1 MEPLRRPVIPPRPGT
16 LADTKHFKNCMYS
29 SRTVDV
35 FSGSTRQKKHRTGTV
50 MSRTPSDTITWGM
63 MLRKL
68 PSIAKAIPRV
78 VRGMK
83 VANVKDPTQ
92 PCGLGW
98 SFEQATLRNPD
109 GPALLYG
116 DVALTYAQVNQ
127 WANRIAHH
135 FIEQGIGKGDVVAVF
150 IENRPELLVTI
161 LAVAK
166 VGAISALLNTSQTRD
181 TLVHS
186 VNLVKPVAIVVGEEL
201 VPAFVAV
208 REKVSIEAMRTW
220 FVADQDTCSH
230 PGIAPPG
237 FTNLMTASLDADSEN
252 PASSQQ
258 VFFDDACFYIYT
270 SGTTGLPKAGVFKH
284 GRWMRS
290 SASFGMIALDMR
302 PDDVVYC
309 TLPLYHAT
317 GLCVCWGSAVSG
329 ASGFA
334 IRRKFSASQFWS
346 DVDKYRATTIGYVGE
361 LCRYLVDQP
370 PCAEDG
376 THGVRKMIGNGLRPG
391 AWRAFKS
398 RFAVE
403 HICELYAASDGN
415 IGFSN
420 ILNFDNTVGFSLM
433 SWELAAYD
441 HDNGAPTRGAN
452 GFMRKV
458 GKGEQ
463 GLLLAKIDDKAPL
476 DGYTDPQKTEKVVLH
491 DVFEKG
497 DRYFNTGDLLRN
509 IGFGHAQFVD
519 RLGDTYRWKGE
530 NVSTTEVENILLKY
544 PHISEAVAYGVEIS
558 NTNGRA
564 GMAAITPAESLAT
577 LDFSELLAFVREQMP
592 SYAVPLFLRVKVK
605 METTGTFKYQKT
617 RLKDE
622 AFDPHRT
629 GDDPIYAWLPG
640 TETYVQVTEQVLA
653 DIQGGKHRY

>member
-1 MEPLRRPVIPPRPGT
+1 M
-16 LADTKHFKNCMYS
+16 
-29 SRTVDV
+29 
-35 FSGSTRQKKHRTGTV
+35 STPH
-50 MSRTPSDTITWGM
+50 DTITWGM

-78 VRGMK
+78 VKGMK
-83 VANVKDPTQ
+83 AANVKDPTQ
-92 PCGLGW
+92 ACGLGW

-109 GPALLYG
+109 GPALLQG
-116 DVALTYAQVNQ
+116 EVALTYAQVNQ

-135 FIEQGIGKGDVVAVF
+135 LIAQGIRKGDGVAVF

-186 VNLVKPVAIVVGEEL
+186 LNLVAPAAIIVGEEL
-201 VPAFVAV
+201 VPAFSAV
-208 REKVSIEAMRTW
+208 RERVSITPARTW
-220 FVADQDTCSH
+220 FVADQGTCTH
-230 PGIAPPG
+230 PGIAPDG
-237 FTNLMTASLDADSEN
+237 FINLMAACVDACSDN

-258 VFFDDACFYIYT
+258 VFFDDPCFYIYT

-302 PDDVVYC
+302 PEDVVYC

-317 GLCVCWGSAVSG
+317 GLCVCWGSAISG

-334 IRRKFSASQFWS
+334 IRRKFSASQFWN
-346 DVDKYRATTIGYVGE
+346 DVRQYRATTLGYVGE

-370 PCAEDG
+370 PAVDDNQHSV
-376 THGVRKMIGNGLRPG
+376 TKMIGNGLRPG
-391 AWRAFKS
+391 AWREFKT
-398 RFAVE
+398 RFGVR

-415 IGFSN
+415 IGFTN
-420 ILNFDNTVGFSLM
+420 VLNFDNTVGFSLM

-441 HDNGAPTRGAN
+441 HDTGLPTRNAK

-458 GKGEQ
+458 AKGEQ

-476 DGYTDPQKTEKVVLH
+476 DGYTDPQKTAKVVLQ

-497 DRYFNTGDLLRN
+497 DRYFNTGDLMRN

-530 NVSTTEVENILLKY
+530 NVSTTEVENILLQH
-544 PHISEAVAYGVEIS
+544 PNICEAVAYGVEIR

-577 LDFSELLAFVREQMP
+577 LDFSELLAFAREQMP
-592 SYAVPLFLRVKVK
+592 AYAVPLFLRVKVK

-622 AFDPHRT
+622 AFDPGRT

-640 TETYVQVTEQVLA
+640 TGTYVQVTEQLLGEIH
-653 DIQGGKHRY
+653 DGKYRY

>member
-1 MEPLRRPVIPPRPGT
+1 
-16 LADTKHFKNCMYS
+16 
-29 SRTVDV
+29 
-35 FSGSTRQKKHRTGTV
+35 
-50 MSRTPSDTITWGM
+50 MSRMPSDTITWGM

-98 SFEQATLRNPD
+98 SFEQATLRNPE

-116 DVALTYAQVNQ
+116 SVALTYAQVNE

-135 FIEQGIGKGDVVAVF
+135 LIAQGIGKGDVVAVF

-186 VNLVKPVAIVVGEEL
+186 LNLVAPAAIVVGGEL
-201 VPAFVAV
+201 IPAFLAV
-208 REKVSIEAMRTW
+208 RERVLIEAVRTW
-220 FVADQDTCSH
+220 YVADQDTWSH
-230 PGIAPPG
+230 PGIAPEG
-237 FTNLMTASLDADSEN
+237 FINLMTASIDACGDN
-252 PASSQQ
+252 PVSSQQ
-258 VFFDDACFYIYT
+258 VFFDDPCFFIYT

-302 PDDVVYC
+302 PEDVVYC

-317 GLCVCWGSAVSG
+317 GLCVCWGSAISG

-334 IRRKFSASQFWS
+334 IRRKFSASQFWN
-346 DVDKYRATTIGYVGE
+346 DVRQYRATTLGYVGE

-370 PCAEDG
+370 PSADDSK
-376 THGVRKMIGNGLRPG
+376 HGVTKMIGNGLRPG
-391 AWRAFKS
+391 AWSEFKT
-398 RFAVE
+398 RFAVN

-415 IGFSN
+415 IGFTN

-441 HDNGAPTRGAN
+441 HDSGAPIREASGY
-452 GFMRKV
+452 MRKV

-491 DVFEKG
+491 DVFAKG

-530 NVSTTEVENILLKY
+530 NVSTTEVENILLQH
-544 PHISEAVAYGVEIS
+544 PHISEAVAYGVEIR

-577 LDFSELLAFVREQMP
+577 MDFSELLAFARQQMP
-592 SYAVPLFLRVKVK
+592 TYAVPLFLRVKVK

-622 AFDPHRT
+622 AFDPGRT

-640 TETYVQVTEQVLA
+640 TETYVQVTEQVLM
-653 DIQGGKHRY
+653 DIHGGAYRY

>member
-1 MEPLRRPVIPPRPGT
+1 M
-16 LADTKHFKNCMYS
+16 
-29 SRTVDV
+29 
-35 FSGSTRQKKHRTGTV
+35 
-50 MSRTPSDTITWGM
+50 SDTITWGM

-78 VRGMK
+78 VKGLK

-98 SFEQATLRNPD
+98 SFEQATLRNPE
-109 GPALLYG
+109 GLALLQNE
-116 DVALTYAQVNQ
+116 VALTYRQVNQ

-135 FIEQGIGKGDVVAVF
+135 LIDQGVGKGDVVAVF

-181 TLVHS
+181 TLAHS
-186 VNLVKPVAIVVGEEL
+186 LNLVAPVAVIVGEEL
-201 VPAFVAV
+201 VPVYSAV
-208 REKVSIEAMRTW
+208 RERVAIDAARTW
-220 FVADQDTCSH
+220 FVADRDTSSD
-230 PGIAPPG
+230 PGIAPDG
-237 FTNLMTASLDADSEN
+237 FVNLMTASADASSDN

-258 VFFDDACFYIYT
+258 VFFDDTCFYIYT

-290 SASFGMIALDMR
+290 SASFGLIALNMQ
-302 PDDVVYC
+302 PQDVVYC

-317 GLCVCWGSAVSG
+317 GLCVCWGSAISG

-334 IRRKFSASQFWS
+334 IRRKFSASQFWN
-346 DVDKYRATTIGYVGE
+346 DVRKYQATTLGYVGE

-370 PCAEDG
+370 PSADDNR
-376 THGVRKMIGNGLRPG
+376 HGVTKMIGNGLRPG
-391 AWRAFKS
+391 AWGEFKT
-398 RFAVE
+398 RFAVQ

-415 IGFSN
+415 IGFTN
-420 ILNFDNTVGFSLM
+420 ILNFDNTIGFSLM
-433 SWELAAYD
+433 SWELVAYD
-441 HDNGAPTRGAN
+441 HDSGAPIRNAKGLMSRVA
-452 GFMRKV
+452 
-458 GKGEQ
+458 KGEQ

-491 DVFEKG
+491 DVFKKG

-530 NVSTTEVENILLKY
+530 NVSTTEVENILLQH
-544 PHISEAVAYGVEIS
+544 PNISEAVAYGVEIC

-577 LDFSELLAFVREQMP
+577 LDFSELLSFARQQMP
-592 SYAVPLFLRVKVK
+592 AYAVPLFLRVKVK

-622 AFDPHRT
+622 AFDPGKT
-629 GDDPIYAWLPG
+629 GEDPIYAWLPG
-640 TETYVQVTEQVLA
+640 TQTYVQVTEQVLA
-653 DIQGGKHRY
+653 DIHGGKYRY

>member
-1 MEPLRRPVIPPRPGT
+1 
-16 LADTKHFKNCMYS
+16 
-29 SRTVDV
+29 
-35 FSGSTRQKKHRTGTV
+35 
-50 MSRTPSDTITWGM
+50 MSRTSNDTITWGM

-78 VRGMK
+78 VKGMK
-83 VANVKDPTQ
+83 AANVKDPTQ
-92 PCGLGW
+92 ACGLGW

-109 GPALLYG
+109 GPALLQD
-116 DVALTYAQVNQ
+116 DVTLSYSEVNQ

-135 FIEQGIGKGDVVAVF
+135 LIGQGIGKGDVVAVF

-186 VNLVKPVAIVVGEEL
+186 VNLVAPVAIIVGEEL
-201 VPAFVAV
+201 VPAYQAI
-208 REKVSIEAMRTW
+208 RDRVSIQSARTW
-220 FVADQDTCSH
+220 FVADQDTSRQ
-230 PGIAPPG
+230 PGIAPEG
-237 FTNLMTASLDADSEN
+237 FINLMTVSLDDTCDN
-252 PASSQQ
+252 PASSRQI
-258 VFFDDACFYIYT
+258 FFDDPCFYIYT

-302 PDDVVYC
+302 PEDVVYC

-346 DVDKYRATTIGYVGE
+346 DVRKYQATTIGYVGE

-370 PCAEDG
+370 PSANDSR
-376 THGVRKMIGNGLRPG
+376 HDVKKMIGNGLRPG
-391 AWRAFKS
+391 AWNEFKT
-398 RFAVE
+398 RFAVN

-415 IGFSN
+415 IGFTN
-420 ILNFDNTVGFSLM
+420 ILNFDNTIGFSLM
-433 SWELAAYD
+433 SWELVAYD
-441 HDNGAPTRGAN
+441 HDSGAPIREAN
-452 GFMRKV
+452 GLMRKV
-458 GKGEQ
+458 AKGEQ

-476 DGYTDPQKTEKVVLH
+476 DGYTDPQKTAKVVLE

-530 NVSTTEVENILLKY
+530 NVSTTEVENILLQH
-544 PHISEAVAYGVEIS
+544 PHISEAVAYGVEIR

-577 LDFSELLAFVREQMP
+577 LDFSELLAFAREQMP
-592 SYAVPLFLRVKVK
+592 AYAVPLFLRVKVK

-622 AFDPHRT
+622 AFDPGRT

-640 TETYVQVTEQVLA
+640 TQTYVQVTEQLLS
-653 DIQGGKHRY
+653 DIHGGKYRY

>member
-1 MEPLRRPVIPPRPGT
+1 
-16 LADTKHFKNCMYS
+16 
-29 SRTVDV
+29 
-35 FSGSTRQKKHRTGTV
+35 
-50 MSRTPSDTITWGM
+50 MSRTSHDTITWGM

-78 VRGMK
+78 VKGMK

-109 GPALLYG
+109 GPALLQG
-116 DVALTYAQVNQ
+116 DVTLSYSEVNQ

-135 FIEQGIGKGDVVAVF
+135 LIDQGIGKGDVVAVF

-186 VNLVKPVAIVVGEEL
+186 VNLVAPVAIIVGEEL
-201 VPAFVAV
+201 VPAYLEVCDRVAI
-208 REKVSIEAMRTW
+208 KTARTW
-220 FVADQDTCSH
+220 FVADQDTSRQ
-230 PGIAPPG
+230 PGIAPEG
-237 FTNLMTASLDADSEN
+237 FINLMTVSLDDATDN

-258 VFFDDACFYIYT
+258 IFFDDPCFYIYT

-334 IRRKFSASQFWS
+334 IRRKFSASQFWN
-346 DVDKYRATTIGYVGE
+346 DVRKYRATTIGYVGE
-361 LCRYLVDQP
+361 LCRYLVDQSP
-370 PCAEDG
+370 SADDSQ
-376 THGVRKMIGNGLRPG
+376 HDVKKMIGNGLRPG
-391 AWRAFKS
+391 AWNEFKT
-398 RFAVE
+398 RFGVN

-415 IGFSN
+415 IGFTN
-420 ILNFDNTVGFSLM
+420 ILNFNNTIGFSLM
-433 SWELAAYD
+433 SWELVAYD
-441 HDNGAPTRGAN
+441 HDSGAPIREAN
-452 GFMRKV
+452 GLMRKV
-458 GKGEQ
+458 AKGEQ

-476 DGYTDPQKTEKVVLH
+476 DGYTDPQKTAKVVLH
-491 DVFEKG
+491 DVFQKG

-530 NVSTTEVENILLKY
+530 NVSTTEVENILLQH
-544 PHISEAVAYGVEIS
+544 PHISEAVAYGVEIR

-577 LDFSELLAFVREQMP
+577 LDFSELLAFAREQMP
-592 SYAVPLFLRVKVK
+592 AYAVPLFLRVKVK

-622 AFDPHRT
+622 AFDPGRT

-640 TETYVQVTEQVLA
+640 TQTYVQVTEQLLT
-653 DIQGGKHRY
+653 DIHGGKYRY

>member
-1 MEPLRRPVIPPRPGT
+1 
-16 LADTKHFKNCMYS
+16 
-29 SRTVDV
+29 
-35 FSGSTRQKKHRTGTV
+35 
-50 MSRTPSDTITWGM
+50 MSRTSNDTITWGM

-68 PSIAKAIPRV
+68 PAIAKAIPRV
-78 VRGMK
+78 VKGMK

-92 PCGLGW
+92 ACGLGW

-109 GPALLYG
+109 GPALLQD
-116 DVALTYAQVNQ
+116 DVTLSYSEVNQ

-135 FIEQGIGKGDVVAVF
+135 LIDQGIGKGDVVAVF

-186 VNLVKPVAIVVGEEL
+186 VNLVTPVAIIVGEEL
-201 VPAFVAV
+201 VPAYLAV
-208 REKVSIEAMRTW
+208 RDRVSIKADRTW
-220 FVADQDTCSH
+220 FVADQDTSRQ
-230 PGIAPPG
+230 PGIAPEG
-237 FTNLMTASLDADSEN
+237 FINLMTVSLDDSNDN
-252 PASSQQ
+252 PANSQRI
-258 VFFDDACFYIYT
+258 FFDDPCFYIYT

-290 SASFGMIALDMR
+290 SASFGMIALDMH

-334 IRRKFSASQFWS
+334 IRRKFSASRFWH
-346 DVDKYRATTIGYVGE
+346 DVRKYRATTIGYVGE

-370 PCAEDG
+370 PSVDDSRHAV
-376 THGVRKMIGNGLRPG
+376 TKMIGNGLRPG
-391 AWRAFKS
+391 AWNEFKT
-398 RFAVE
+398 RFAVN

-415 IGFSN
+415 IGFTN
-420 ILNFDNTVGFSLM
+420 ILNFDNTIGFSLM
-433 SWELAAYD
+433 SWELVAYD
-441 HDNGAPTRGAN
+441 HDSGAPIRETN
-452 GFMRKV
+452 GLMRKV
-458 GKGEQ
+458 AKGEQ

-476 DGYTDPQKTEKVVLH
+476 DGYTDPQKTARVVLH
-491 DVFEKG
+491 DVFAKG

-530 NVSTTEVENILLKY
+530 NVSTTEVENILLQH
-544 PHISEAVAYGVEIS
+544 PLISEAVAYGVEIR

-564 GMAAITPAESLAT
+564 GMAAITPSESLAT
-577 LDFSELLAFVREQMP
+577 LDFSELLAFARQQMP
-592 SYAVPLFLRVKVK
+592 AYAVPLFLRVKVK

-622 AFDPHRT
+622 AFDPGRT
-629 GDDPIYAWLPG
+629 GDDPIFAWLPG
-640 TETYVQVTEQVLA
+640 TQTYVQVTQQLLS
-653 DIQGGKHRY
+653 DIHAGKYRY

>member
-1 MEPLRRPVIPPRPGT
+1 M
-16 LADTKHFKNCMYS
+16 
-29 SRTVDV
+29 
-35 FSGSTRQKKHRTGTV
+35 
-50 MSRTPSDTITWGM
+50 SDTITWGM

-78 VRGMK
+78 VKGLK

-98 SFEQATLRNPD
+98 SFEQATLRNPE
-109 GPALLYG
+109 GLALLQNE
-116 DVALTYAQVNQ
+116 VALTYRQVNQ

-135 FIEQGIGKGDVVAVF
+135 LIDQGVGKGDVVAVF

-181 TLVHS
+181 TLAHS
-186 VNLVKPVAIVVGEEL
+186 LNLVAPVAVIVGEEL
-201 VPAFVAV
+201 VPAYSAV
-208 REKVSIEAMRTW
+208 RERVAIDAARTW
-220 FVADQDTCSH
+220 FVADRDTSSD
-230 PGIAPPG
+230 PGIAPDG
-237 FTNLMTASLDADSEN
+237 FVNLMTASADASSDN

-258 VFFDDACFYIYT
+258 VFFDDTCFYIYT

-290 SASFGMIALDMR
+290 SASFGLIALNMQ
-302 PDDVVYC
+302 PQDVVYC

-317 GLCVCWGSAVSG
+317 GLCVCWGSAISG

-334 IRRKFSASQFWS
+334 IRRKFSASQFWN
-346 DVDKYRATTIGYVGE
+346 DVRKYQATTLGYVGE

-370 PCAEDG
+370 PSADDNR
-376 THGVRKMIGNGLRPG
+376 HGVTKMIGNGLRPG
-391 AWRAFKS
+391 AWGEFKT
-398 RFAVE
+398 RFAVQ

-415 IGFSN
+415 IGFTN
-420 ILNFDNTVGFSLM
+420 ILNFDNTIGFSLM
-433 SWELAAYD
+433 SWELVAYD
-441 HDNGAPTRGAN
+441 HDSGAPIRNAKGLISRVA
-452 GFMRKV
+452 
-458 GKGEQ
+458 KGEQ

-530 NVSTTEVENILLKY
+530 NVSTTEVENILLQH
-544 PHISEAVAYGVEIS
+544 PNISEAVAYGVEIC

-577 LDFSELLAFVREQMP
+577 LDFSELLSFARQQMP
-592 SYAVPLFLRVKVK
+592 AYAVPLFLRVKVK

-622 AFDPHRT
+622 AFDPGKT
-629 GDDPIYAWLPG
+629 GEDPIYAWLPG
-640 TETYVQVTEQVLA
+640 TQTYVQVTEQVLA
-653 DIQGGKHRY
+653 DIHGDKYRY

>member
-1 MEPLRRPVIPPRPGT
+1 
-16 LADTKHFKNCMYS
+16 
-29 SRTVDV
+29 
-35 FSGSTRQKKHRTGTV
+35 
-50 MSRTPSDTITWGM
+50 MSRTPHDTITWGM

-78 VRGMK
+78 VKGMK
-83 VANVKDPTQ
+83 AANVKDPTQ

-109 GPALLYG
+109 GPALLQG
-116 DVALTYAQVNQ
+116 EVALTYAQVNQ

-135 FIEQGIGKGDVVAVF
+135 LIAQGIRKGDVVAVF

-161 LAVAK
+161 LALAK
-166 VGAISALLNTSQTRD
+166 AGAISALLNTSQTRD
-181 TLVHS
+181 TLAHS
-186 VNLVKPVAIVVGEEL
+186 LNLVAPAAIIVGEEL
-201 VPAFVAV
+201 VPAFSAV
-208 REKVSIEAMRTW
+208 RQRVSIEAARTW
-220 FVADQDTCSH
+220 FVADRDTFSH
-230 PGIAPPG
+230 PGIAPDG
-237 FTNLMTASLDADSEN
+237 FINLMTASTDSSSAN

-258 VFFDDACFYIYT
+258 VFFDDPCFYIYT

-290 SASFGMIALDMR
+290 SASFGLIALDMR
-302 PDDVVYC
+302 PEDVVYC

-317 GLCVCWGSAVSG
+317 GLCVCWGSAISG

-334 IRRKFSASQFWS
+334 IRRKFSASQFWN
-346 DVDKYRATTIGYVGE
+346 DVRKYRATTLGYVGE

-370 PCAEDG
+370 PSAEDSQHRV
-376 THGVRKMIGNGLRPG
+376 TKMIGNGLRPG
-391 AWRAFKS
+391 AWGEFKT
-398 RFAVE
+398 RFGVN

-415 IGFSN
+415 IGFTN

-441 HDNGAPTRGAN
+441 HDSGAPIRDAK

-458 GKGEQ
+458 AKGEQ

-530 NVSTTEVENILLKY
+530 NVSTTEVENILLQH
-544 PHISEAVAYGVEIS
+544 PNISEAVAYGVEIR

-577 LDFSELLAFVREQMP
+577 LDFSELLAFAREQMP
-592 SYAVPLFLRVKVK
+592 AYAVPLFLRVKVK

-622 AFDPHRT
+622 AFDPGKT

-640 TETYVQVTEQVLA
+640 TQTYVQVTPQLLA
-653 DIQGGKHRY
+653 DIHGGAFRY

>member
-1 MEPLRRPVIPPRPGT
+1 M
-16 LADTKHFKNCMYS
+16 
-29 SRTVDV
+29 
-35 FSGSTRQKKHRTGTV
+35 
-50 MSRTPSDTITWGM
+50 SDTITWGM

-68 PSIAKAIPRV
+68 PTIAKAIPRV
-78 VRGMK
+78 VKGMK

-98 SFEQATLRNPD
+98 TFEQATLRNPA
-109 GPALLYG
+109 GVALLQ
-116 DVALTYAQVNQ
+116 DAVALTYTQVNQ

-135 FIEQGIGKGDVVAVF
+135 LTDQGIGKGDVVAIF

-181 TLVHS
+181 TLAHS
-186 VNLVKPVAIVVGEEL
+186 LNLVAPVAIIVGEEL
-201 VPAFVAV
+201 VPAYSAV
-208 REKVSIEAMRTW
+208 RERVEIAAARTW
-220 FVADQDTCSH
+220 FVADRDTYSY
-230 PGIAPPG
+230 PGISPDR
-237 FTNLMTASLDADSEN
+237 FINLMMASADASNDN
-252 PASSQQ
+252 PASSHQ
-258 VFFDDACFYIYT
+258 VFFDDPCFYIYT

-290 SASFGMIALDMR
+290 SASFGLIALDMQ
-302 PDDVVYC
+302 PEDVVYC

-317 GLCVCWGSAVSG
+317 GLCVCWGSAISG
-329 ASGFA
+329 AAGFA
-334 IRRKFSASQFWS
+334 IRRKFSASQFWN
-346 DVDKYRATTIGYVGE
+346 DVRKYRATTLGYVGE

-370 PCAEDG
+370 ASADDSQ
-376 THGVRKMIGNGLRPG
+376 HGVTKMIGNGLRPG
-391 AWRAFKS
+391 AWREFKT
-398 RFAVE
+398 RFAVD

-415 IGFSN
+415 IGFTN
-420 ILNFDNTVGFSLM
+420 ILNFDNTIGFSLM
-433 SWELAAYD
+433 SWELVAYD
-441 HDNGAPTRGAN
+441 HDSGAPIRNAKGL
-452 GFMRKV
+452 MSKV
-458 GKGEQ
+458 AKGGQ
-463 GLLLAKIDDKAPL
+463 GLLLARIDDKAPL

-491 DVFEKG
+491 DVFAKG

-530 NVSTTEVENILLKY
+530 NVSTTEVENILLQH
-544 PHISEAVAYGVEIS
+544 PNICEAVAYGVEIC

-564 GMAAITPAESLAT
+564 GMAAITPTESLAT
-577 LDFSELLAFVREQMP
+577 LDFTELLSFARQHMP
-592 SYAVPLFLRVKVK
+592 AYAVPLFLRLKVK

-622 AFDPHRT
+622 AFDPGKT

-640 TETYVQVTEQVLA
+640 TQTYVQVTEQVLA
-653 DIQGGKHRY
+653 DIRGGKYRY

>member
-1 MEPLRRPVIPPRPGT
+1 
-16 LADTKHFKNCMYS
+16 
-29 SRTVDV
+29 
-35 FSGSTRQKKHRTGTV
+35 
-50 MSRTPSDTITWGM
+50 MSRTSNDTITWGM

-78 VRGMK
+78 VKGMK
-83 VANVKDPTQ
+83 AANVKDPTQ
-92 PCGLGW
+92 ACGLGW

-109 GPALLYG
+109 GPALLQG
-116 DVALTYAQVNQ
+116 DVTLSYSEVNQ

-135 FIEQGIGKGDVVAVF
+135 LIGQGIGKGDVVAVF

-186 VNLVKPVAIVVGEEL
+186 VNLVAPVAIIVGEEL
-201 VPAFVAV
+201 VPAYLAV
-208 REKVSIEAMRTW
+208 RDRVSIKAARTW
-220 FVADQDTCSH
+220 FVADQDTSRQ
-230 PGIAPPG
+230 PGIAPEG
-237 FTNLMTASLDADSEN
+237 FINLMTVSLDDASDN
-252 PASSQQ
+252 PASSRQI
-258 VFFDDACFYIYT
+258 FFDDPCFYIYT

-334 IRRKFSASQFWS
+334 IRRKFSASQFWN
-346 DVDKYRATTIGYVGE
+346 DARKYRATTIGYVGE

-370 PCAEDG
+370 PGADDSR
-376 THGVRKMIGNGLRPG
+376 HDVKKMIGNGLRPG
-391 AWRAFKS
+391 AWNEFKT
-398 RFAVE
+398 RFAVN

-415 IGFSN
+415 IGFTN
-420 ILNFDNTVGFSLM
+420 ILNFDNTIGFSLM
-433 SWELAAYD
+433 SWELVAYD
-441 HDNGAPTRGAN
+441 HDSGAPIREAN
-452 GFMRKV
+452 GLMRKV
-458 GKGEQ
+458 AKGEQ

-476 DGYTDPQKTEKVVLH
+476 DGYTDPQKTAKVVLQ

-530 NVSTTEVENILLKY
+530 NVSTTEVENILLQH
-544 PHISEAVAYGVEIS
+544 PLISEAVAYGVEIR

-577 LDFSELLAFVREQMP
+577 LDFSELLAFAREQMP
-592 SYAVPLFLRVKVK
+592 AYAVPLFLRVKVK

-622 AFDPHRT
+622 AFDPGKT

-640 TETYVQVTEQVLA
+640 TQTYVQVTEQLLS
-653 DIQGGKHRY
+653 DIHGGKYRY

>member
-1 MEPLRRPVIPPRPGT
+1 
-16 LADTKHFKNCMYS
+16 
-29 SRTVDV
+29 
-35 FSGSTRQKKHRTGTV
+35 
-50 MSRTPSDTITWGM
+50 MSRTPNDTITWGM

-78 VRGMK
+78 VKGMK
-83 VANVKDPTQ
+83 AANIKDPTQ

-109 GPALLYG
+109 GPALLQG
-116 DVALTYAQVNQ
+116 EVALTYAQVNQ

-135 FIEQGIGKGDVVAVF
+135 LIAQGIRKGDVVAVF

-181 TLVHS
+181 TLAHS
-186 VNLVKPVAIVVGEEL
+186 LNLVAPAAIIVGEEL
-201 VPAFVAV
+201 VPAFSAV
-208 REKVSIEAMRTW
+208 RERVSIDAARTW
-220 FVADQDTCSH
+220 FVADRDTFSH
-230 PGIAPPG
+230 PGIAPDG
-237 FTNLMTASLDADSEN
+237 FINLMTASAGSSSDN

-258 VFFDDACFYIYT
+258 VFFDDPCLYIYT

-290 SASFGMIALDMR
+290 SASFGLIALDMR
-302 PDDVVYC
+302 PEDVVYC

-317 GLCVCWGSAVSG
+317 GLCVCWGSAISG

-334 IRRKFSASQFWS
+334 IRRKFSASQFWN
-346 DVDKYRATTIGYVGE
+346 DVRKYRATTLGYVGE

-370 PCAEDG
+370 PSVDDSKHRV
-376 THGVRKMIGNGLRPG
+376 TKMIGNGLRPG
-391 AWRAFKS
+391 AWGEFKT
-398 RFAVE
+398 RFAVN

-415 IGFSN
+415 IGFTN

-441 HDNGAPTRGAN
+441 HDSGAPIRDAK

-458 GKGEQ
+458 AKGEQ

-530 NVSTTEVENILLKY
+530 NVSTTEVENILLQH
-544 PHISEAVAYGVEIS
+544 PNISEAVAYGVEIR

-577 LDFSELLAFVREQMP
+577 LDFSELLAFAREQMP
-592 SYAVPLFLRVKVK
+592 AYAVPLFLRVKVK

-617 RLKDE
+617 RLRDE
-622 AFDPHRT
+622 AFDPGKT

-640 TETYVQVTEQVLA
+640 TQTYVQVTPQLLA
-653 DIQGGKHRY
+653 DIHGGAFRY

>member
-1 MEPLRRPVIPPRPGT
+1 
-16 LADTKHFKNCMYS
+16 
-29 SRTVDV
+29 
-35 FSGSTRQKKHRTGTV
+35 
-50 MSRTPSDTITWGM
+50 MSRTPHDTITWGM

-78 VRGMK
+78 VKGMK
-83 VANVKDPTQ
+83 AANVKDPTQ

-109 GPALLYG
+109 GPALLQG
-116 DVALTYAQVNQ
+116 EVVLTYAQVNQ

-135 FIEQGIGKGDVVAVF
+135 LIAQGIRKGDVVAVF

-181 TLVHS
+181 TLAHS
-186 VNLVKPVAIVVGEEL
+186 LNLVAPAAIIVGEEL
-201 VPAFVAV
+201 VPAFSAV
-208 REKVSIEAMRTW
+208 RERVSIDAACTW
-220 FVADQDTCSH
+220 FVADRDTFSH
-230 PGIAPPG
+230 PGIAPDG
-237 FTNLMTASLDADSEN
+237 FINLMTASADSSSAN

-258 VFFDDACFYIYT
+258 VFFDDPCFYIYT

-290 SASFGMIALDMR
+290 SASFGLIALDMR
-302 PDDVVYC
+302 PEDVVYC

-317 GLCVCWGSAVSG
+317 GLCVCWGSAISG

-334 IRRKFSASQFWS
+334 IRRKFSASQFWN
-346 DVDKYRATTIGYVGE
+346 DVRKYRATTLGYVGE
-361 LCRYLVDQP
+361 MCRYLVDQP
-370 PCAEDG
+370 PSAGDSKHSV
-376 THGVRKMIGNGLRPG
+376 TKMIGNGLRPG
-391 AWRAFKS
+391 AWGEFKT
-398 RFAVE
+398 RFAVN

-415 IGFSN
+415 IGFTN

-433 SWELAAYD
+433 SWELVVYD
-441 HDNGAPTRGAN
+441 HDSGAPIRDAN

-458 GKGEQ
+458 AKGEQ

-519 RLGDTYRWKGE
+519 RLGDTFRWKGE
-530 NVSTTEVENILLKY
+530 NVSTTEVENILLQH
-544 PHISEAVAYGVEIS
+544 PNISEAVAYGVEIR

-577 LDFSELLAFVREQMP
+577 LDFSELLAFAREQMP
-592 SYAVPLFLRVKVK
+592 AYAVPLFLRVKVK

-622 AFDPHRT
+622 AFDPGKT

-640 TETYVQVTEQVLA
+640 TQTYVQVTPQLLA
-653 DIQGGKHRY
+653 DIHGGAFRY

>member
-1 MEPLRRPVIPPRPGT
+1 
-16 LADTKHFKNCMYS
+16 
-29 SRTVDV
+29 
-35 FSGSTRQKKHRTGTV
+35 
-50 MSRTPSDTITWGM
+50 MSRTPHDTITWGM

-78 VRGMK
+78 VKGMK
-83 VANVKDPTQ
+83 AANVKDPTQ

-109 GPALLYG
+109 GRALLQG
-116 DVALTYAQVNQ
+116 EVALTYFQVNQ

-135 FIEQGIGKGDVVAVF
+135 LIAQGIRKGDVVAVF

-181 TLVHS
+181 TLAHS
-186 VNLVKPVAIVVGEEL
+186 LNLVAPAAIIVGEEL
-201 VPAFVAV
+201 VPAFLAV
-208 REKVSIEAMRTW
+208 RERVSIEAARTW
-220 FVADQDTCSH
+220 FVADRDTFSH
-230 PGIAPPG
+230 PGIAPDG
-237 FTNLMTASLDADSEN
+237 FINLMTASADSSSAN
-252 PASSQQ
+252 PTSSQQ
-258 VFFDDACFYIYT
+258 VFFDDPCFYIYT

-290 SASFGMIALDMR
+290 SASFGLIALDMR
-302 PDDVVYC
+302 PEDVVYC

-317 GLCVCWGSAVSG
+317 GLCVCWGSAISG

-334 IRRKFSASQFWS
+334 IRRKFSASQFWN
-346 DVDKYRATTIGYVGE
+346 DVRKYRATTLGYVGE

-370 PCAEDG
+370 PSADDSKHRV
-376 THGVRKMIGNGLRPG
+376 TKMIGNGLRPG
-391 AWRAFKS
+391 AWGEFKT
-398 RFAVE
+398 RFGVN

-415 IGFSN
+415 IGFTN

-441 HDNGAPTRGAN
+441 HDSGAPIRDAQ

-458 GKGEQ
+458 AKGEQ

-519 RLGDTYRWKGE
+519 RLGDTFRWKGE
-530 NVSTTEVENILLKY
+530 NVSTTEVENILLQH
-544 PHISEAVAYGVEIS
+544 PNISEAVAYGVEIR

-577 LDFSELLAFVREQMP
+577 LDFSELLAFAREQMP
-592 SYAVPLFLRVKVK
+592 AYAVPLFLRVKVK

-622 AFDPHRT
+622 AFDPGKT

-640 TETYVQVTEQVLA
+640 TQTYVQVTPQLLA
-653 DIQGGKHRY
+653 DIHGGAFRY

>member
-1 MEPLRRPVIPPRPGT
+1 M
-16 LADTKHFKNCMYS
+16 
-29 SRTVDV
+29 
-35 FSGSTRQKKHRTGTV
+35 
-50 MSRTPSDTITWGM
+50 SDTITWGM

-68 PSIAKAIPRV
+68 PAIAKAIPRV
-78 VRGMK
+78 VKGMK
-83 VANVKDPTQ
+83 AANVTDPTQ

-109 GPALLYG
+109 GLALLHN

-135 FIEQGIGKGDVVAVF
+135 LVAQGIGKGDGVAVF

-186 VNLVKPVAIVVGEEL
+186 LNLVAPVAIIVGEEL
-201 VPAFVAV
+201 VPAFSEV
-208 REKVSIEAMRTW
+208 REHVSIPAARTW
-220 FVADQDTCSH
+220 FVPDGDTFGHS
-230 PGIAPPG
+230 GISPDG
-237 FTNLMTASLDADSEN
+237 FINLMSASLDAPVDN
-252 PASSQQ
+252 PASSRQ

-290 SASFGMIALDMR
+290 SASFGLIALNMR

-317 GLCVCWGSAVSG
+317 GLCVCWGSAISG

-334 IRRKFSASQFWS
+334 IRRKFSASQFWG
-346 DVDKYRATTIGYVGE
+346 DVRKYRATTLGYVGE

-370 PCAEDG
+370 PTADDQR
-376 THGVRKMIGNGLRPG
+376 HGVTKMIGNGLRPG
-391 AWRAFKS
+391 AWREFKT
-398 RFAVE
+398 RFAVH

-415 IGFSN
+415 IGFTN
-420 ILNFDNTVGFSLM
+420 ILNFDNTIGFSLM
-433 SWELAAYD
+433 SWELVAYD
-441 HDNGAPTRGAN
+441 HDSGAPLRNAN
-452 GFMRKV
+452 GLMNKV
-458 GKGEQ
+458 AKGGQ
-463 GLLLAKIDDKAPL
+463 GLLLARIDDKAPL
-476 DGYTDPQKTEKVVLH
+476 DGYTDPLKTEKVVLH

-530 NVSTTEVENILLKY
+530 NVSTTEVENMLLKH
-544 PHISEAVAYGVEIS
+544 PNIAEAVAYGVEVR

-577 LDFSELLAFVREQMP
+577 LDFAELLTFARQQLP
-592 SYAVPLFLRVKVK
+592 AYAVPLFLRVKVK

-622 AFDPHRT
+622 AFDPGKT

-640 TETYVQVTEQVLA
+640 TQTYVQVTEQVLA
-653 DIQGGKHRY
+653 DIHAGKYRY

>member
-1 MEPLRRPVIPPRPGT
+1 M
-16 LADTKHFKNCMYS
+16 K
-29 SRTVDV
+29 RT
-35 FSGSTRQKKHRTGTV
+35 S
-50 MSRTPSDTITWGM
+50 SDTITWGM

-68 PSIAKAIPRV
+68 PTIAKAIPRV
-78 VRGMK
+78 VKGLK

-98 SFEQATLRNPD
+98 SFEQATLRNPE
-109 GPALLYG
+109 GPALLQG
-116 DVALTYAQVNQ
+116 DVTLTYTQVNQ

-135 FIEQGIGKGDVVAVF
+135 LMAQGIGKGDVVAVF

-181 TLVHS
+181 TLAHS
-186 VNLVKPVAIVVGEEL
+186 LNLVAPVAIIVGGEL
-201 VPAFVAV
+201 VPAFSQV
-208 REKVSIEAMRTW
+208 RERVSIAPARTW
-220 FVADQDTCSH
+220 YVADQDTYSH
-230 PGIAPPG
+230 PGIAPDG
-237 FTNLMTASLDADSEN
+237 FVNLMTASADAIDDN

-258 VFFDDACFYIYT
+258 VFFDDPCFYIYT

-290 SASFGMIALDMR
+290 SASFGLIALDMQ
-302 PDDVVYC
+302 PHDIVYC

-317 GLCVCWGSAVSG
+317 GLCVCWGSAISG

-346 DVDKYRATTIGYVGE
+346 DVRKYHATTLGYVGE

-370 PCAEDG
+370 PSTDDSQH
-376 THGVRKMIGNGLRPG
+376 TVKKMVGNGLRPG
-391 AWRAFKS
+391 AWDAFKT
-398 RFAVE
+398 RFAID

-415 IGFSN
+415 IGFTN
-420 ILNFDNTVGFSLM
+420 ILNFDHTIGFSLM
-433 SWELAAYD
+433 AWELVAYD
-441 HDNGAPTRGAN
+441 HDSGQPIRNAK
-452 GFMRKV
+452 GFMSKV
-458 GKGEQ
+458 PKGAQ
-463 GLLLAKIDDKAPL
+463 GLLLARIDDKAPL

-491 DVFEKG
+491 DVFQKG
-497 DRYFNTGDLLRN
+497 DRFFNTGDLLRN

-530 NVSTTEVENILLKY
+530 NVSTTEVENILLQH
-544 PHISEAVAYGVEIS
+544 PHIAEAVAYGVEVQ

-577 LDFSELLAFVREQMP
+577 LDFSELLEFARQQMP
-592 SYAVPLFLRVKVK
+592 AYAVPLFLRVKVK

-622 AFDPHRT
+622 AFDPGKT

-640 TETYVQVTEQVLA
+640 TQTYVQVTEQVLA
-653 DIQGGKHRY
+653 DIQGGKYRY

>member
-1 MEPLRRPVIPPRPGT
+1 
-16 LADTKHFKNCMYS
+16 
-29 SRTVDV
+29 
-35 FSGSTRQKKHRTGTV
+35 
-50 MSRTPSDTITWGM
+50 MSRTPNDTITWGM

-78 VRGMK
+78 VKGMNA
-83 VANVKDPTQ
+83 ANVKDPTQ

-109 GPALLYG
+109 GPALLQG
-116 DVALTYAQVNQ
+116 EVALTYFQVNQ

-135 FIEQGIGKGDVVAVF
+135 LIAQGIRKGDVVAVF

-181 TLVHS
+181 TLAHS
-186 VNLVKPVAIVVGEEL
+186 LNLVAPAAIIVGEEL
-201 VPAFVAV
+201 VPAFSAV
-208 REKVSIEAMRTW
+208 RERVSIDAARTW
-220 FVADQDTCSH
+220 FVADRDTFSH
-230 PGIAPPG
+230 PGIAPEG
-237 FTNLMTASLDADSEN
+237 FINLMTASADSSSAN

-258 VFFDDACFYIYT
+258 VFFDDPCFYIYT

-290 SASFGMIALDMR
+290 SASFGLIALDMR
-302 PDDVVYC
+302 PEDVVYC

-317 GLCVCWGSAVSG
+317 GLCVCWGSAISG

-334 IRRKFSASQFWS
+334 IRRKFSASQFWN
-346 DVDKYRATTIGYVGE
+346 DVRKYRATTLGYVGE

-370 PCAEDG
+370 PSVGDSQHRV
-376 THGVRKMIGNGLRPG
+376 TKMIGNGLRPG
-391 AWRAFKS
+391 AWGEFKT
-398 RFAVE
+398 RFGVN

-415 IGFSN
+415 IGFTN

-441 HDNGAPTRGAN
+441 HDSGAPIRDPK

-458 GKGEQ
+458 AKGEQ

-530 NVSTTEVENILLKY
+530 NVSTTEVENILLQH
-544 PHISEAVAYGVEIS
+544 PNISEAVAYGVEIR

-577 LDFSELLAFVREQMP
+577 LDFSELLAFAREQMP
-592 SYAVPLFLRVKVK
+592 AYAVPLFLRVKVK

-622 AFDPHRT
+622 AFDPGKT

-640 TETYVQVTEQVLA
+640 TQTYVQVTAQLLA
-653 DIQGGKHRY
+653 DIHGGAFRY

>member
-1 MEPLRRPVIPPRPGT
+1 
-16 LADTKHFKNCMYS
+16 
-29 SRTVDV
+29 
-35 FSGSTRQKKHRTGTV
+35 
-50 MSRTPSDTITWGM
+50 MSRTSSDTITWSM

-68 PSIAKAIPRV
+68 PSIAKALPRV
-78 VRGMK
+78 VKGMQ

-92 PCGLGW
+92 PCGLAW

-109 GPALLYG
+109 GPALLH
-116 DVALTYAQVNQ
+116 DALSLSYTQVNQ

-135 FIEQGIGKGDVVAVF
+135 LIDQGIGKGDVVAVF

-186 VNLVKPVAIVVGEEL
+186 LNLVAPAAIVVGEEL
-201 VPAFVAV
+201 IPTFLAV
-208 REKVSIEAMRTW
+208 RDQVSIPAGHCW
-220 FVADQDTCSH
+220 FVADQNTYDH
-230 PGIAPPG
+230 PGIAPEG
-237 FTNLMTASLDADSEN
+237 FINLISASIDGPDDN

-258 VFFDDACFYIYT
+258 IFFDDPCFYIYT

-290 SASFGMIALDMR
+290 FASFGMVALDMR
-302 PDDVVYC
+302 PTDIVYC

-317 GLCVCWGSAVSG
+317 GLCVCWGSAISG

-334 IRRKFSASQFWS
+334 LRRKFSASHFWS
-346 DVDKYRATTIGYVGE
+346 DVRKYRATTLGYVGE

-370 PCAEDG
+370 PSADDDRH
-376 THGVRKMIGNGLRPG
+376 TVTKMIGNGLRPG
-391 AWRAFKS
+391 AWREFKT
-398 RFAVE
+398 RFGVK

-415 IGFSN
+415 IGFTN

-433 SWELAAYD
+433 SWELVAYD
-441 HDNGAPTRGAN
+441 HDSGAPIRAAN
-452 GFMRKV
+452 GLMRKV

-463 GLLLAKIDDKAPL
+463 GLLLARIDDKAPL

-491 DVFEKG
+491 DVFVKG

-530 NVSTTEVENILLKY
+530 NVSTTEVENTLLKH
-544 PHISEAVAYGVEIS
+544 PQISEAVAYGVEIR

-577 LDFSELLAFVREQMP
+577 LDFSALLAFLRQQLP
-592 SYAVPLFLRVKVK
+592 AYAVPLFLRVKLK

-622 AFDPHRT
+622 AFDPGRT

-640 TETYVQVTEQVLA
+640 TDTYVQVTEQLLSE
-653 DIQGGKHRY
+653 IQGGLYRY

>member
-1 MEPLRRPVIPPRPGT
+1 
-16 LADTKHFKNCMYS
+16 
-29 SRTVDV
+29 
-35 FSGSTRQKKHRTGTV
+35 
-50 MSRTPSDTITWGM
+50 MSRTSNDTITWSM

-78 VRGMK
+78 VKGMK
-83 VANVKDPTQ
+83 AANVKDPTQ
-92 PCGLGW
+92 TCGLGW

-109 GPALLYG
+109 GPALLQG
-116 DVALTYAQVNQ
+116 DVTLSYSEVNQ

-135 FIEQGIGKGDVVAVF
+135 LIGQGIGKGDVVAVF

-166 VGAISALLNTSQTRD
+166 VGAINALLNTSQTRD

-186 VNLVKPVAIVVGEEL
+186 VNLVAPVAIIVGEEL
-201 VPAFVAV
+201 VPAYLAV
-208 REKVSIEAMRTW
+208 RDRVSIKADRTW
-220 FVADQDTCSH
+220 FVADQDTSRQ
-230 PGIAPPG
+230 PGIAPEG
-237 FTNLMTASLDADSEN
+237 FINLMTASLDDASDN
-252 PASSQQ
+252 PVSSRQ
-258 VFFDDACFYIYT
+258 VFFDDPCFYIYT

-317 GLCVCWGSAVSG
+317 GLCVCWGAAVSG

-334 IRRKFSASQFWS
+334 IRRKFSASQFWN
-346 DVDKYRATTIGYVGE
+346 DARKYRATTIGYVGE

-370 PCAEDG
+370 PSADDSR
-376 THGVRKMIGNGLRPG
+376 HDVKKMIGNGLRPG
-391 AWRAFKS
+391 AWNEFKT
-398 RFAVE
+398 RFVVN

-415 IGFSN
+415 IGFTN
-420 ILNFDNTVGFSLM
+420 ILNFDNTIGFSLM
-433 SWELAAYD
+433 SWELVAYD
-441 HDNGAPTRGAN
+441 HDSGAPIRQAN
-452 GFMRKV
+452 GLMRKV
-458 GKGEQ
+458 AKGEQ

-476 DGYTDPQKTEKVVLH
+476 DGYTDPQKTAKVVLE

-530 NVSTTEVENILLKY
+530 NVSTTEVENILLQH
-544 PHISEAVAYGVEIS
+544 PLISEAVAYGVEIR

-577 LDFSELLAFVREQMP
+577 LDFSELLAFAREQMP
-592 SYAVPLFLRVKVK
+592 AYAVPLFLRVKVK

-622 AFDPHRT
+622 AFDPGKT

-640 TETYVQVTEQVLA
+640 TQTYVQVTEQLLS
-653 DIQGGKHRY
+653 DIHGGKYRY

>member
-1 MEPLRRPVIPPRPGT
+1 
-16 LADTKHFKNCMYS
+16 
-29 SRTVDV
+29 
-35 FSGSTRQKKHRTGTV
+35 
-50 MSRTPSDTITWGM
+50 MSRTPNDTITWGM

-78 VRGMK
+78 VKGMK
-83 VANVKDPTQ
+83 AANVKDPTQ

-109 GPALLYG
+109 GPALLQG
-116 DVALTYAQVNQ
+116 EVALTYFQVNQ

-135 FIEQGIGKGDVVAVF
+135 LIAQGIRKGDVVAVF

-181 TLVHS
+181 TLAHS
-186 VNLVKPVAIVVGEEL
+186 LNLVAPAAIIVGEEL
-201 VPAFVAV
+201 VPAFSAV
-208 REKVSIEAMRTW
+208 RERVSIDAARTW
-220 FVADQDTCSH
+220 FVADRDTFSH
-230 PGIAPPG
+230 PGIAPDG
-237 FTNLMTASLDADSEN
+237 FINLMTASANSSSAN

-258 VFFDDACFYIYT
+258 VFFDDPCFYIYT

-290 SASFGMIALDMR
+290 SASFGLIALDMR
-302 PDDVVYC
+302 PEDVVYC

-317 GLCVCWGSAVSG
+317 GLCVCWGSAISG

-334 IRRKFSASQFWS
+334 IRRKFSASQFWN
-346 DVDKYRATTIGYVGE
+346 DVRKYRATTLGYVGE

-370 PCAEDG
+370 PSVDDSQHRV
-376 THGVRKMIGNGLRPG
+376 TKMIGNGLRPG
-391 AWRAFKS
+391 AWGEFKT
-398 RFAVE
+398 RFGVN

-415 IGFSN
+415 IGFTN

-441 HDNGAPTRGAN
+441 HDSGAPIRDAK

-458 GKGEQ
+458 AKGEQ

-530 NVSTTEVENILLKY
+530 NVSTTEVENILLQH
-544 PHISEAVAYGVEIS
+544 PNISEAVAYGVEIR

-577 LDFSELLAFVREQMP
+577 LDFSELLAFAREQMP
-592 SYAVPLFLRVKVK
+592 AYAVPLFLRVKVK

-622 AFDPHRT
+622 AFDPGKT

-640 TETYVQVTEQVLA
+640 TQTYVQVTPQLLA
-653 DIQGGKHRY
+653 DIHGGAFRY

>member
-1 MEPLRRPVIPPRPGT
+1 M
-16 LADTKHFKNCMYS
+16 
-29 SRTVDV
+29 
-35 FSGSTRQKKHRTGTV
+35 
-50 MSRTPSDTITWGM
+50 SDTITWGM

-78 VRGMK
+78 VKGLK

-98 SFEQATLRNPD
+98 SFEQATLRNPE
-109 GPALLYG
+109 GLALRQNE
-116 DVALTYAQVNQ
+116 VALTYRQVNQ

-135 FIEQGIGKGDVVAVF
+135 LIDQGVGKGDVVAVF

-181 TLVHS
+181 TLAHS
-186 VNLVKPVAIVVGEEL
+186 LNLVAPVAVIVGEEL
-201 VPAFVAV
+201 VPAYSAV
-208 REKVSIEAMRTW
+208 RERVAIDAARTW
-220 FVADQDTCSH
+220 FVADRDTSSD
-230 PGIAPPG
+230 PGIAPDG
-237 FTNLMTASLDADSEN
+237 FVNLMTASADASSDN

-258 VFFDDACFYIYT
+258 VFFDDTCFYIYT

-290 SASFGMIALDMR
+290 SASFGLIALNMQ
-302 PDDVVYC
+302 PQDVVYC

-317 GLCVCWGSAVSG
+317 GLCVCWGSAISG

-334 IRRKFSASQFWS
+334 IRRKFSASQFWN
-346 DVDKYRATTIGYVGE
+346 DVRKYQATTLGYVGE

-370 PCAEDG
+370 PSADDNR
-376 THGVRKMIGNGLRPG
+376 HGVTKMIGNGLRPG
-391 AWRAFKS
+391 AWGEFKT
-398 RFAVE
+398 RFAVQ

-415 IGFSN
+415 IGFTN
-420 ILNFDNTVGFSLM
+420 ILNFDNTIGFSLM
-433 SWELAAYD
+433 SWELVAYD
-441 HDNGAPTRGAN
+441 HDSGAPIRNAKGLMSRVA
-452 GFMRKV
+452 
-458 GKGEQ
+458 KGEQ

-530 NVSTTEVENILLKY
+530 NVSTTEVENILLQH
-544 PHISEAVAYGVEIS
+544 PNISEAVAYGVEIC

-577 LDFSELLAFVREQMP
+577 LDFSELLSFARQQMP
-592 SYAVPLFLRVKVK
+592 AYAVPLFLRVKVK

-622 AFDPHRT
+622 AFDPGKT
-629 GDDPIYAWLPG
+629 GEDPIYAWLPG
-640 TETYVQVTEQVLA
+640 TQTYVQVTEQVLA
-653 DIQGGKHRY
+653 DIHGGKYRY

>member
-1 MEPLRRPVIPPRPGT
+1 
-16 LADTKHFKNCMYS
+16 
-29 SRTVDV
+29 
-35 FSGSTRQKKHRTGTV
+35 
-50 MSRTPSDTITWGM
+50 MSHAPSDTITWGM

-68 PSIAKAIPRV
+68 PTIAKAIPRV
-78 VRGMK
+78 VKGMK
-83 VANVKDPTQ
+83 VANVTDPTQ
-92 PCGLGW
+92 TCGLGW
-98 SFEQATLRNPD
+98 TFEQATLRNPEGLAILQD
-109 GPALLYG
+109 SVL
-116 DVALTYAQVNQ
+116 LTYAQVNQ
-127 WANRIAHH
+127 WANRIAHYLSA
-135 FIEQGIGKGDVVAVF
+135 QGIGKGNVVAVF

-161 LAVAK
+161 LALAK
-166 VGAISALLNTSQTRD
+166 VGAVSALLNTSQTRD
-181 TLVHS
+181 TLIHS
-186 VNLVKPVAIVVGEEL
+186 INLVAPVAVVLGEEL
-201 VPAFVAV
+201 QPAFAAI
-208 REKVSIEAMRTW
+208 REQVSIPAQRTW
-220 FVADQDTCSH
+220 FIADRDTYSQ
-230 PGIAPPG
+230 PGIAPEGYINLIGASAEAPG
-237 FTNLMTASLDADSEN
+237 DN
-252 PASSQQ
+252 PASSGE
-258 VFFDDACFYIYT
+258 VFFNDPCFYIYT

-290 SASFGMIALDMR
+290 SASFGMIALNMT

-317 GLCVCWGSAVSG
+317 GLCVCWGSAING

-334 IRRKFSASQFWS
+334 IRRKFSASQFWP
-346 DVDKYRATTIGYVGE
+346 DVRRYNATTLGYVGE

-370 PCAEDG
+370 ASAEDSR
-376 THGVRKMIGNGLRPG
+376 HRVRKMIGNGLRPG
-391 AWRAFKS
+391 AWAEFKT

-420 ILNFDNTVGFSLM
+420 ILNFDNTIGFSLM
-433 SWELAAYD
+433 AWELVAYD
-441 HDNGAPTRGAN
+441 HDSGQPLRSAD

-463 GLLLAKIDDKAPL
+463 GLLLARIDEKAPL
-476 DGYTDPQKTEKVVLH
+476 DGYTDPQKTAKVVLH
-491 DVFEKG
+491 DVFSKG

-530 NVSTTEVENILLKY
+530 NVSTTEVENLLLQH
-544 PHISEAVAYGVEIS
+544 PHISEAVAYGVEVR

-577 LDFSELLAFVREQMP
+577 LDFAELLAFARQRMP
-592 SYAVPLFLRVKVK
+592 AYAVPLFLRVKVK

-617 RLKDE
+617 RLKNE
-622 AFDPHRT
+622 GFDPGQT

-640 TETYVQVTEQVLA
+640 TQTYVQVTDQVLA
-653 DIQGGKHRY
+653 DIHQGKYRY

>member
-1 MEPLRRPVIPPRPGT
+1 
-16 LADTKHFKNCMYS
+16 
-29 SRTVDV
+29 
-35 FSGSTRQKKHRTGTV
+35 
-50 MSRTPSDTITWGM
+50 MSRTPHDTITWGM

-78 VRGMK
+78 VKGMK
-83 VANVKDPTQ
+83 AANVKDPTQ

-109 GPALLYG
+109 GPALLQG
-116 DVALTYAQVNQ
+116 EVALTYFQVNQ
-127 WANRIAHH
+127 WANRIAQHL
-135 FIEQGIGKGDVVAVF
+135 IAQGIRKGDAVAVF

-181 TLVHS
+181 TLAHS
-186 VNLVKPVAIVVGEEL
+186 LNLVAPAAIIVGEEL
-201 VPAFVAV
+201 VPAFSAV
-208 REKVSIEAMRTW
+208 RERVSIEAARTW
-220 FVADQDTCSH
+220 FVADRDTFSH
-230 PGIAPPG
+230 PGIAPDG
-237 FTNLMTASLDADSEN
+237 FINLMTASADSSSAN

-258 VFFDDACFYIYT
+258 VFFDDPCFYIYT

-290 SASFGMIALDMR
+290 SASFGLIALDMR
-302 PDDVVYC
+302 PEDVVYC

-317 GLCVCWGSAVSG
+317 GLCVCWGSAISG

-334 IRRKFSASQFWS
+334 IRRKFSASQFWN
-346 DVDKYRATTIGYVGE
+346 DVRKYRATTLGYVGE

-370 PCAEDG
+370 PSADDNKHCV
-376 THGVRKMIGNGLRPG
+376 TKMIGNGLRPG
-391 AWRAFKS
+391 AWGEFKT
-398 RFAVE
+398 RFGVN

-415 IGFSN
+415 IGFTN

-441 HDNGAPTRGAN
+441 HDSGAPIRDAK

-458 GKGEQ
+458 AKGEQ

-491 DVFEKG
+491 DVFQKG

-530 NVSTTEVENILLKY
+530 NVSTTEVENILLQH
-544 PHISEAVAYGVEIS
+544 PNISEAVAYGVEIR

-577 LDFSELLAFVREQMP
+577 LDFSELLAFAREQMP
-592 SYAVPLFLRVKVK
+592 AYAVPLFLRVKVK

-622 AFDPHRT
+622 AFDPGKT

-640 TETYVQVTEQVLA
+640 TQTYVQVTPQLLA
-653 DIQGGKHRY
+653 DIHGGAFRY

>member
-1 MEPLRRPVIPPRPGT
+1 
-16 LADTKHFKNCMYS
+16 
-29 SRTVDV
+29 
-35 FSGSTRQKKHRTGTV
+35 
-50 MSRTPSDTITWGM
+50 MSRTPNDTITWGM

-78 VRGMK
+78 VKGMK
-83 VANVKDPTQ
+83 AANVKDPTQ

-109 GPALLYG
+109 GPALLQG
-116 DVALTYAQVNQ
+116 EVALTYFQVNQ

-135 FIEQGIGKGDVVAVF
+135 LIAQGIRKGDVVAVF

-181 TLVHS
+181 TLAHS
-186 VNLVKPVAIVVGEEL
+186 LNLVAPAAIIVGEEL
-201 VPAFVAV
+201 VPAFSAV
-208 REKVSIEAMRTW
+208 RERVSIEAARTW
-220 FVADQDTCSH
+220 FVADRDTFSH
-230 PGIAPPG
+230 PGIAPDG
-237 FTNLMTASLDADSEN
+237 FINLMTASADSSGAN
-252 PASSQQ
+252 PVSSQQ
-258 VFFDDACFYIYT
+258 VFFDDPCFYIYT

-290 SASFGMIALDMR
+290 SASFGLIALDMR
-302 PDDVVYC
+302 PEDVVYC

-317 GLCVCWGSAVSG
+317 GLCVCWGSAISG

-334 IRRKFSASQFWS
+334 IRRKFSASQFWN
-346 DVDKYRATTIGYVGE
+346 DVRKYRATTLGYVGE

-370 PCAEDG
+370 PSADDSK
-376 THGVRKMIGNGLRPG
+376 HGVTKMIGNGLRPG
-391 AWRAFKS
+391 AWGEFKT
-398 RFAVE
+398 RFGVN

-415 IGFSN
+415 IGFTN

-441 HDNGAPTRGAN
+441 HDSGAPIRDAQ

-458 GKGEQ
+458 AKGEQ

-519 RLGDTYRWKGE
+519 RLGDTFRWKGE
-530 NVSTTEVENILLKY
+530 NVSTTEVENILLQH
-544 PHISEAVAYGVEIS
+544 PNISEAVAYGVEIR

-577 LDFSELLAFVREQMP
+577 LDFSELLAFAREQMP
-592 SYAVPLFLRVKVK
+592 AYAVPLFLRVKVK

-622 AFDPHRT
+622 AFDPGKT

-640 TETYVQVTEQVLA
+640 TQTYVQVTPQLLA
-653 DIQGGKHRY
+653 DIHGGAFRY

>member
-1 MEPLRRPVIPPRPGT
+1 
-16 LADTKHFKNCMYS
+16 
-29 SRTVDV
+29 
-35 FSGSTRQKKHRTGTV
+35 
-50 MSRTPSDTITWGM
+50 MSRTPHDTITWGM

-78 VRGMK
+78 VKGMK
-83 VANVKDPTQ
+83 AANVKDPTQ

-98 SFEQATLRNPD
+98 CFEQATLRNPD
-109 GPALLYG
+109 GPALLQG
-116 DVALTYAQVNQ
+116 EVALTYFQVNQ

-135 FIEQGIGKGDVVAVF
+135 LIAQGIRKGDVVAIF

-181 TLVHS
+181 TLAHS
-186 VNLVKPVAIVVGEEL
+186 LNLVAPAAIIVGEEL
-201 VPAFVAV
+201 VPAFSAV
-208 REKVSIEAMRTW
+208 RERVSIEAARTW
-220 FVADQDTCSH
+220 FVADRDTFSH
-230 PGIAPPG
+230 PGIAPDG
-237 FTNLMTASLDADSEN
+237 FINLMTASVVSSSAN
-252 PASSQQ
+252 PVSSQQ
-258 VFFDDACFYIYT
+258 VFFDDPCFYIYT

-290 SASFGMIALDMR
+290 SASFGLIALDMR
-302 PDDVVYC
+302 PEDVVYC

-317 GLCVCWGSAVSG
+317 GLCVCWGSAISG

-334 IRRKFSASQFWS
+334 IRRKFSASQFWN
-346 DVDKYRATTIGYVGE
+346 DVRKYRATTLGYVGE

-370 PCAEDG
+370 PSADDSQHRV
-376 THGVRKMIGNGLRPG
+376 TKMIGNGLRPG
-391 AWRAFKS
+391 AWGEFKT
-398 RFAVE
+398 RFGVN

-415 IGFSN
+415 IGFTN

-441 HDNGAPTRGAN
+441 HDSGAPIRDAQ

-458 GKGEQ
+458 AKGEQ

-519 RLGDTYRWKGE
+519 RLGDTFRWKGE
-530 NVSTTEVENILLKY
+530 NVSTTEVENILLQH
-544 PHISEAVAYGVEIS
+544 PNISEAVAYGVEIR

-577 LDFSELLAFVREQMP
+577 LDFSELLAFAREQMP
-592 SYAVPLFLRVKVK
+592 AYAVPLFLRVKVK

-622 AFDPHRT
+622 AFDPGKT

-640 TETYVQVTEQVLA
+640 TQTYVQVTPQLLA
-653 DIQGGKHRY
+653 DIHGGAFRY

>member
-1 MEPLRRPVIPPRPGT
+1 
-16 LADTKHFKNCMYS
+16 
-29 SRTVDV
+29 
-35 FSGSTRQKKHRTGTV
+35 
-50 MSRTPSDTITWGM
+50 MSRTPHDTITWGM

-78 VRGMK
+78 VKGMK
-83 VANVKDPTQ
+83 AANVKDPTQ

-109 GPALLYG
+109 GPALLQG
-116 DVALTYAQVNQ
+116 EVALTYFQVNQ

-135 FIEQGIGKGDVVAVF
+135 LIAQGIRKGDVVAVF

-181 TLVHS
+181 TLAHS
-186 VNLVKPVAIVVGEEL
+186 LNLVAPAAIIVGEEL
-201 VPAFVAV
+201 VPAFSAV
-208 REKVSIEAMRTW
+208 RERVSIEAARTW
-220 FVADQDTCSH
+220 FVADRDTFSH
-230 PGIAPPG
+230 PGIAPDG
-237 FTNLMTASLDADSEN
+237 FINLMTASADSSSAN

-258 VFFDDACFYIYT
+258 VFFDDPCFYIYT

-290 SASFGMIALDMR
+290 SASFGLIALDMR

-317 GLCVCWGSAVSG
+317 GLCVCWGSAISG

-334 IRRKFSASQFWS
+334 IRRKFSASQFWN
-346 DVDKYRATTIGYVGE
+346 DVRKYRATTLGYVGE

-370 PCAEDG
+370 PSADDSQHRV
-376 THGVRKMIGNGLRPG
+376 TKMIGNGLRPG
-391 AWRAFKS
+391 AWGEFKT
-398 RFAVE
+398 RFAVN

-415 IGFSN
+415 IGFTN
-420 ILNFDNTVGFSLM
+420 MLNFDNTVGFSLM

-441 HDNGAPTRGAN
+441 HDSGAPIRDAK

-458 GKGEQ
+458 AKGEQ

-519 RLGDTYRWKGE
+519 RLGDTFRWKGE
-530 NVSTTEVENILLKY
+530 NVSTTEVENILLQH
-544 PHISEAVAYGVEIS
+544 PNISEAVAYGVEIR

-577 LDFSELLAFVREQMP
+577 LDFSELLAFAREQMP
-592 SYAVPLFLRVKVK
+592 AYAVPLFLRVKVK

-622 AFDPHRT
+622 AFDPGKT

-640 TETYVQVTEQVLA
+640 TQTYVQVTAQLLA
-653 DIQGGKHRY
+653 DIHGGAFRY